1 MITQRIIHYKEYGR
15 CAELSNGL
23 IDVVVTL
30 DCGPR
35 IIRYGFLGE
44 GNQLCD
50 DAPLTV
56 QIEGEPEEWRLMG
69 GHRLWASP
77 EHYPKTYYPD
87 NDPVEYEWIQDGLRI
102 TKAAHPRVQIESRM
116 EIRLYEGES
125 QIRIAH
131 TLKNTGEWEIE
142 TAVWALTNLKPGGLQ
157 VLPFARKES
166 HFSDGAKGSRS
177 LVLWT
182 YARMDDPRIKW
193 GNRYVL
199 VQHEEGNTIQTK
211 FGIQNTEGW
220 AAYFRDDSLFIKR
233 FEVCPGE
240 PYPDGGISS
249 ATFLIEFMLE
259 MESLSPIRHL
269 KPGDEVR
276 HIETWELHRNGYR
289 VPFGDEDAVQE
300 VVSQYIL

>member
-1 MITQRIIHYKEYGR
+1 MITQKIIQYADYGN

-23 IDVVVTL
+23 IDVVITL

-35 IIRYGFLGE
+35 IIRYGFVGE
-44 GNQLCD
+44 GNELCD

-56 QIEGEPEEWRLMG
+56 QIEGEAEEWRLMG

-77 EHYPKTYYPD
+77 ERFPKTYYPD
-87 NDPVEYEWIQDGLRI
+87 NDPVQYEWTQDGILV
-102 TKAAHPRVQIESRM
+102 TKPAHPRVQIESCL
-116 EIRLYEGES
+116 EITLKEGS
-125 QIRIAH
+125 TRINILH
-131 TLKNTGEWEIE
+131 SLKNTGEWDID

-157 VLPFARKES
+157 VLPFARRES

-199 VQHEEGNTIQTK
+199 VQHEEGNVIQTK

-233 FEVCPGE
+233 FEVHPGE
-240 PYPDGGISS
+240 AYPDGGISS

-259 MESLSPIRHL
+259 MESLSPIRRL
-269 KPGDEVR
+269 QPGDTVA
-276 HIETWELHRNGYR
+276 HTETWELHRHIR
-289 VPFGDEDAVQE
+289 AVPFGDEEAIHE
-300 VVSQYIL
+300 VMSLYL